1 MESLRT
7 YSSTYEEKQCASKKR
22 RGTEKGRVDRSRAA
36 CESSRRATRRA
47 TRPRTLANLSF
58 LPAVTVVLRSDDSAL
73 CSGYSGASGS
83 STALRSTGRIGRQGL
98 ACSDVSRASNESLR
112 VATIRQVLTHSSMES
127 MVKRHNVCSRLR
139 SARWSISL

>member
-1 MESLRT
+1 MRN
-7 YSSTYEEKQCASKKR
+7 KKR
-22 RGTEKGRVDRSRAA
+22 RGIEKGRVDRSRSV

-73 CSGYSGASGS
+73 CSGYSGASGF

-112 VATIRQVLTHSSMES
+112 VATIRTSFDPFKHGKHGQTTQCLFKIAQCALEYFVMT
-127 MVKRHNVCSRLR
+127 KDNTK
-139 SARWSISL
+139 